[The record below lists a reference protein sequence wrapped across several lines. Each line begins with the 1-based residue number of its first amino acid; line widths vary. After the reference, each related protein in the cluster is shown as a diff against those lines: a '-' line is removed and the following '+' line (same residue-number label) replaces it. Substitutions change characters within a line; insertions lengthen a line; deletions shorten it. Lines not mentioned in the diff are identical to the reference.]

1 MDQSPGEFAQHQSAR
16 VPSLVSPAGGLYCL
30 PVRFLSLCDSFI
42 KFFPLDENKSISQG
56 SQRVIVG
63 VCTYQEAQ
71 NIQSMLSGL
80 RDALPE
86 ATLLVVDDNS
96 PDGTA
101 DLVRQ
106 VQRDDS
112 QVELIVRNQERG
124 LGSAIVRAMKHAV
137 DRDATYFL
145 NLDADLSHDP
155 AQLPSLLRRAEES
168 PEVDVVIGS
177 RYVPGGQIVGWPF
190 RRRMMSKMVNRFA
203 TGYLKLPVNDCS
215 GSMRC
220 YRTSA
225 LRELGLDSLQCTGY
239 AVLEELLVRLHQEGH
254 KMVEVPITFT
264 EREAGQ
270 SKLTLREAARSIRF
284 MLRLAYSLKRG
295 D

>member
-1 MDQSPGEFAQHQSAR
+1 
-16 VPSLVSPAGGLYCL
+16 
-30 PVRFLSLCDSFI
+30 
-42 KFFPLDENKSISQG
+42 
-56 SQRVIVG
+56 
-63 VCTYQEAQ
+63 
-71 NIQSMLSGL
+71 
-80 RDALPE
+80 
-86 ATLLVVDDNS
+86 
-96 PDGTA
+96 
-101 DLVRQ
+101 
-106 VQRDDS
+106 
-112 QVELIVRNQERG
+112 
-124 LGSAIVRAMKHAV
+124 
-137 DRDATYFL
+137 
-145 NLDADLSHDP
+145 
-155 AQLPSLLRRAEES
+155 
-168 PEVDVVIGS
+168 
-177 RYVPGGQIVGWPF
+177 
-190 RRRMMSKMVNRFA
+190 MSKMVNRFA